1 MAKSCPT
8 VAKSQV
14 QSVFAVLEDVSG
26 ELQPPSTDG
35 YILPAGRAT
44 MTQTPSYSDSEEL
57 SPSLNTIDQFQDAV
71 PAGTG
76 SIPLYG
82 RLDSS
87 YGKPEGDAL
96 LVALMGDYNDPTKIT
111 AAVSDVDG
119 VTASDTE
126 ITINAIVNGNDFDG
140 NILKGKLPPRGVVKI
155 DSENIRYGK
164 IVYNDDD
171 TATLLNCKRGYG
183 GSTAAA
189 HDDAAAV
196 QLLSRVYSQ
205 NTCRPTCSI
214 YIMNDDKLM
223 LFMSGCSVIQDVVRL
238 QRTQGQ
244 MFTFDF
250 QGRRMGWCG
259 VGEVAE
265 APVGTSV
272 KLAAGGADAYSV
284 GGYIRNKTRGDDN
297 SGQGYRIAAVDDESD
312 TLTLSAAPT
321 GWQVGDA
328 LHPWLPSATPIG
340 KPMESRFGNVEI
352 DGKVGKMNEGSLTIS
367 CPVTNLEEM
376 GDEYPG
382 EGIDTKRAIT
392 LSRTINFRAKDGVE
406 FGKGYRGY
414 ELPVTALA
422 GKYAG
427 LTLAHYKARVKFN
440 TPEVGEGDNAIT
452 LTQDG
457 TALGVTGE
465 DALFIIQE

>member
-26 ELQPPSTDG
+26 ELQPPAVNG

-82 RLDSS
+82 RLDAH
-87 YGKPEGDAL
+87 YGRPEGDAL
-96 LVALMGDYNDPTKIT
+96 LVGLMGDYNDPAKIT
-111 AAVSDVDG
+111 AAISDVDG
-119 VTASDTE
+119 VTASDTA
-126 ITINAIVNGNDFDG
+126 ITIGNVVNGNLFDG
-140 NILKGKLPPRGVVKI
+140 NILKGKLPPRGVIRV
-155 DSENIRYGK
+155 DDEHIRYTSIIYSEDG
-164 IVYNDDD
+164 
-171 TATLLNCKRGYG
+171 TAILQNCKRGFG
-183 GSTAAA
+183 GTMAAA
-189 HDDAAAV
+189 HDDAATV
-196 QLLSRVYSQ
+196 QVLSRVYTQ
-205 NTCRPTCSI
+205 NVCRPTCSI
-214 YIMNDDKLM
+214 YILNDDKLM
-223 LFMSGCSVIQDVVRL
+223 LFMSGCSIIQDVVRL

-259 VGEVAE
+259 VGEVAQ
-265 APVGTSV
+265 APIGTSV
-272 KLAAGGADAYSV
+272 KLSAGGADAYTA
-284 GGYIRNKTRGDDN
+284 GGYIRNKTRDDDN
-297 SGQGYRIAAVDDESD
+297 SGQGYRIMAVDDESD

-321 GWQVGDA
+321 GWQIGDA
-328 LHPWLPSATPIG
+328 LHPWLPAATPIG
-340 KPMESRFGNVEI
+340 TALESRFGNVEI

-382 EGIDTKRAIT
+382 EGIDTKRSIT
-392 LSRTINFRAKDGVE
+392 LSRSINMRAKDGVE

-422 GKYAG
+422 GKNAG
-427 LTLAHYKARVKFN
+427 LTLAHYMERVKFN

-457 TALGVTGE
+457 TALGVNGE

>member
-26 ELQPPSTDG
+26 ELQPPTVDG

-44 MTQTPSYSDSEEL
+44 MNQTPTYSDSEEL

-82 RLDSS
+82 RLARD

-96 LVALMGDYNDPTKIT
+96 LVALMGDYNDPTKISATISDLDGIT
-111 AAVSDVDG
+111 AL
-119 VTASDTE
+119 DTE
-126 ITINAIVNGNDFDG
+126 IVIDAITNGNDVDD
-140 NILKGKLPPRGVVKI
+140 NILKGKFPPRGVVK
-155 DSENIRYGK
+155 
-164 IVYNDDD
+164 VDDEHILYTSVAYAD
-171 TATLLNCKRGYG
+171 DGTATLKNCKRGYG
-183 GSTAAA
+183 GTTAAA
-189 HDDAAAV
+189 HDDGATV
-196 QLLSRVYSQ
+196 HMLSRVYSQ
-205 NTCRPTCSI
+205 NVCRPTCSI
-214 YIMNDDKLM
+214 YILNDDKLM
-223 LFMSGCSVIQDVVRL
+223 LFMSGCSVTQDVVRL

-250 QGRRMGWCG
+250 QGRYMGWCG
-259 VGEVAE
+259 VSEVAE

-272 KLAAGGADAYSV
+272 RLAAGNADAYSV

-297 SGQGYRIAAVDDESD
+297 SGQGYRITGVDQTTD
-312 TLTLSAAPT
+312 TLTLSSAPT

-328 LHPWLPSATPIG
+328 LHPWLPSVTSTGTAL
-340 KPMESRFGNVEI
+340 ESRFGKVVI
-352 DGKVGKMNEGSLTIS
+352 DGKVGKMNDGSLTIS

-382 EGIDTKRAIT
+382 EGIDTKRTIT
-392 LSRTINFRAKDGVE
+392 LSRSINFRAMNGVE
-406 FGKGYRGY
+406 FGRGYRGY
-414 ELPVTALA
+414 ELPVTVFA
-422 GKYAG
+422 GQSPG
-427 LTLAHYKARVKFN
+427 LTLVHHMTRVKFN
-440 TPEVGEGDNAIT
+440 TPGVGEGGNAIT
-452 LTQDG
+452 LDQDG

>member
-14 QSVFAVLEDVSG
+14 QSVYAVLEEISG
-26 ELQPPSTDG
+26 ELQPPTTDG

-76 SIPLYG
+76 SISLYG
-82 RLDSS
+82 RLVRS

-96 LVALMGDYNDPTKIT
+96 LVALVGDYNDPTKIT

-119 VTASDTE
+119 ILAADTE
-126 ITINAIVNGNDFDG
+126 IVVDSIVNGNDFDD
-140 NILKGKLPPRGVVKI
+140 NILKGKFAPRGVVQ
-155 DSENIRYGK
+155 
-164 IVYNDDD
+164 VDDEHIHYASVAYAD
-171 TATLLNCKRGYG
+171 DGTATLQNCKRGYG
-183 GSTAAA
+183 GTVAAA
-189 HDDAAAV
+189 HDDGAAI
-196 QLLSRVYSQ
+196 QMLSRVYSQ
-205 NTCRPTCSI
+205 NVCRPTCTI
-214 YIMNDDKLM
+214 YILNDDKLM
-223 LFMSGCSVIQDVVRL
+223 LFMSGCSVIQDVARL

-259 VGEVAE
+259 VGEVGE
-265 APVGTSV
+265 TPVGATV
-272 KLAAGGADAYSV
+272 KLAPGGADAYTV

-297 SGQGYRIAAVDDESD
+297 SGHGYRITAVDDTAD

-321 GWQVGDA
+321 GWQPGDM
-328 LHPWLPSATPIG
+328 LHPWLPKAMPIG
-340 KPMESRFGNVEI
+340 DALESRFGRVEI
-352 DGKVGKMNEGSLTIS
+352 DGKIGKMNDGSLTIS
-367 CPVTNLEEM
+367 CPVTSLDEM

-382 EGIDTKRAIT
+382 EGIDTKRTIT
-392 LSRTINFRAKDGVE
+392 LSRSINFRAKDGVE

-414 ELPVTALA
+414 ELPVTVFA
-422 GKYAG
+422 GKDPG
-427 LTLAHYKARVKFN
+427 LILAHYMERVKFS

>member
-44 MTQTPSYSDSEEL
+44 MTQTPSYSDSEE
-57 SPSLNTIDQFQDAV
+57 LNTIDQFQDAV

-126 ITINAIVNGNDFDG
+126 ITINTIVNGNDFDG

-183 GSTAAA
+183 GSTAA
-189 HDDAAAV
+189 
-196 QLLSRVYSQ
+196 
-205 NTCRPTCSI
+205 
-214 YIMNDDKLM
+214 
-223 LFMSGCSVIQDVVRL
+223 F
-238 QRTQGQ
+238 
-244 MFTFDF
+244 
-250 QGRRMGWCG
+250 
-259 VGEVAE
+259 
-265 APVGTSV
+265 
-272 KLAAGGADAYSV
+272 
-284 GGYIRNKTRGDDN
+284 
-297 SGQGYRIAAVDDESD
+297 
-312 TLTLSAAPT
+312 
-321 GWQVGDA
+321 
-328 LHPWLPSATPIG
+328 
-340 KPMESRFGNVEI
+340 
-352 DGKVGKMNEGSLTIS
+352 
-367 CPVTNLEEM
+367 
-376 GDEYPG
+376 
-382 EGIDTKRAIT
+382 
-392 LSRTINFRAKDGVE
+392 
-406 FGKGYRGY
+406 
-414 ELPVTALA
+414 
-422 GKYAG
+422 
-427 LTLAHYKARVKFN
+427 ARVLAKHM
-440 TPEVGEGDNAIT
+440 PPH
-452 LTQDG
+452 
-457 TALGVTGE
+457 
-465 DALFIIQE
+465 LFYLHHE

>member
-1 MAKSCPT
+1 MGKSCPT

-26 ELQPPSTDG
+26 ELQPPTVEG

-57 SPSLNTIDQFQDAV
+57 SPSLNTVDQFQDAV

-82 RLDSS
+82 RLDRN

-111 AAVSDVDG
+111 AAISDVDG
-119 VTASDTE
+119 VTAADTE
-126 ITINAIVNGNDFDG
+126 IIINSIVNGNDIDK
-140 NILKGKLPPRGVVKI
+140 NILNGKFPPRGVIKI
-155 DSENIRYGK
+155 DDEYIHYASITYAEDG
-164 IVYNDDD
+164 
-171 TATLLNCKRGYG
+171 TATLEKCRRGYG
-183 GSTAAA
+183 GTRAAA
-189 HDDAAAV
+189 HDDAAV
-196 QLLSRVYSQ
+196 VHMLSRIYSQ
-205 NTCRPTCSI
+205 NVCRPTCSI
-214 YIMNDDKLM
+214 YILNDDKLM
-223 LFMSGCSVIQDVVRL
+223 LFMSGCSPTQNVVRL

-265 APVGTSV
+265 APVGTAV
-272 KLAAGGADAYSV
+272 KLSVGGADAYTV
-284 GGYIRNKTRGDDN
+284 GGYVRNKTRGDDN
-297 SGQGYRIAAVDDESD
+297 SGHGYRITAVDDTTD
-312 TLTLSAAPT
+312 TLTLSAAPAN
-321 GWQVGDA
+321 WQEGDE
-328 LHPWLPSATPIG
+328 LFPWMPSATPIG
-340 KPMESRFGNVEI
+340 VALESRHGNVMV

-367 CPVTNLEEM
+367 CPVTNLDEM

-382 EGIDTKRAIT
+382 EGIDTKRTIT
-392 LSRTINFRAKDGVE
+392 LSRSINFRAKDGVE

-414 ELPVTALA
+414 ELPVAALA
-422 GKYAG
+422 GKNPG
-427 LTLAHYKARVKFN
+427 LTLVHYMPRMKFN
-440 TPEVGEGDNAIT
+440 TPEVGEGDSAIT